1 MKKRIILLFMI
12 SFIAIFLTS
21 CNKKFTVNFDTDGGT
36 TVAAVEVKKGETLE
50 EPTAPTKDGY
60 IFVGMAVRW

>member
-12 SFIAIFLTS
+12 GFIAIFLTS

-36 TVAAVEVKKGETLE
+36 TVAAVEVKGRNFRRT
-50 EPTAPTKDGY
+50 Y
-60 IFVGMAVRW
+60 CSY